1 MNLPVP
7 DPILLTNSHDGL
19 DGVSVL
25 YFSLCSEAIGV
36 LCSLFPGQLKR
47 MERRQWD
54 FCLEMR
60 ILKTLRLQ
68 STSFRS

>member
-25 YFSLCSEAIGV
+25 YFPLCSKAIGV
-36 LCSLFPGQLKR
+36 LCSLFPGQLKHI
-47 MERRQWD
+47 ERRQWD
-54 FCLEMR
+54 FYLEMR
-60 ILKTLRLQ
+60 ILKTRLQ